1 MQHVHGVLSVLDTQ
15 AQAEFRVRPDIV
27 IDGAAGLLG
36 GQYQMYAK
44 TAPYLGHTDQ
54 FLHKIRFFPFELSK
68 FIYDDKQ
75 MGNRYR
81 GLLVFIEPG
90 IQIDGIDIMG
100 REKPLPA
107 MILTLDA
114 DHGSGNLIA

>member
-1 MQHVHGVLSVLDTQ
+1 
-15 AQAEFRVRPDIV
+15 
-27 IDGAAGLLG
+27 
-36 GQYQMYAK
+36 
-44 TAPYLGHTDQ
+44 
-54 FLHKIRFFPFELSK
+54 
-68 FIYDDKQ
+68 

-100 REKPLPA
+100 RENPLPA

-114 DHGSGNLIA
+114 DHGPGNLIA